1 MERSSEQPPRPI
13 KKTGKKEAI
22 LVKCMGVL
30 SNIGKKKKKFHGS
43 MKPPPSSY
51 DGDDAAWCAL
61 SANQR
66 MHIRAPGWVP
76 GQSKKLR
83 GPTRKPPPSTYDGD
97 DAAWRA
103 LSVAQRISIRNPAK
117 AKQWYSD
124 NKLKQKAY
132 NARHYTMNK
141 AKHNASVKAYSAKN
155 KDQINASQRQRNKTN
170 KYRTRIIRT
179 AWKTYGVGKARL
191 RAYQALPATKERLR
205 VRNKARASR
214 VNAIEKEYV
223 ADFLRMNPDVQP
235 KSHLIT
241 DTQIEGMLMKLL
253 DSRNPKII
261 GALQGFTLRE
271 AFVDRK
277 LYASLYV
284 WLARGTGVDKRPGQ
298 NYAEAERFLVRDPNP
313 ILSNAEAGKHY
324 TVGNAEYKQMG
335 LVTIPLASFDTA
347 SACSKFE
354 SRMQNFFDFRRY
366 GMEKLWKKAGAG
378 KLYQKYRRCD
388 IAAMQKTGSNS
399 LVYTCGITVLPGV
412 RMASCNSANVLTS
425 IRSGEEGIL
434 SKVNQPARWAAT
446 WARDQHMFGLG

>member
-1 MERSSEQPPRPI
+1 MESSSEQPPRPI

-30 SNIGKKKKKFHGS
+30 SNIGKKKKKFHGQKI
-43 MKPPPSSY
+43 KPPPATY

-61 SANQR
+61 SVNQR
-66 MHIRAPGWVP
+66 MA
-76 GQSKKLR
+76 
-83 GPTRKPPPSTYDGD
+83 
-97 DAAWRA
+97 
-103 LSVAQRISIRNPAK
+103 IRNPEK
-117 AKQWYSD
+117 KKQWRSD
-124 NKLKQKAY
+124 NKLKNAAKQKVY
-132 NARHYTMNK
+132 RARRYAMNK
-141 AKHNASVKAYSAKN
+141 TKHYAYVKAYRAKNKTKHYAYVKAYRAKN
-155 KDQINASQRQRNKTN
+155 KDQINTSQRQRNKTN

-223 ADFLRMNPDVQP
+223 ADFLRENPDVQP

-241 DTQIEGMLMKLL
+241 DAQIEGMLMKLL

-354 SRMQNFFDFRRY
+354 SRMQTFFDFRRY

-446 WARDQHMFGLG
+446 WARDQQMFGTL